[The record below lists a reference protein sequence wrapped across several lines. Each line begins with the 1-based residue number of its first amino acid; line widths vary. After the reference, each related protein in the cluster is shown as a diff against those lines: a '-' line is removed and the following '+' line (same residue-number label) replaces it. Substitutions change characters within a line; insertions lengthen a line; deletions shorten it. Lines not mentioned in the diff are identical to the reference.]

1 MSINDITNLNS
12 YNSDLLQPLNS
23 ELEDPLY
30 QKPYKSSNL
39 PNYGLDTLV
48 FVDSLVQDYGQI
60 LSNLSSS
67 VGVVVL
73 DSHFDGIG
81 QIGEVLK
88 NYHDISAVHIISH
101 GS

>member
-48 FVDSLVQDYGQI
+48 FVDSLIKICIFIYVIY
-60 LSNLSSS
+60 
-67 VGVVVL
+67 
-73 DSHFDGIG
+73 F
-81 QIGEVLK
+81 K
-88 NYHDISAVHIISH
+88 
-101 GS
+101 